1 VAAFGRDAET
11 PGLQRHPPVET
22 DVQEYF
28 RVSAP
33 SVHQM
38 VLTFERGFIRGP
50 PMNCSLAQP
59 NVGPA
64 LIQRSFGQNRRAE
77 VLML

>member
-38 VLTFERGFIRGP
+38 VLTFERGQ

-59 NVGPA
+59 NVRPA
-64 LIQRSFGQNRRAE
+64 LIQRSFGQNRGAE